1 MNKFALFL
9 VMLYKQMIA
18 REATYQE
25 LLKHR
30 WKIDSDAIF
39 G

>member
-1 MNKFALFL
+1 
-9 VMLYKQMIA
+9 MIA